1 MKYFATLALAALL
14 AMNVA
19 AQSNSTGN
27 GTDTG
32 SGDDTDADTD
42 RLHGW
47 CQCVTIGAAVID
59 ARATVAACIMLPSNV
74 GAKYDPN
81 AQRCFTQG
89 SRIDGDTF
97 QVYCRN
103 VSSNKDNSRCSQG
116 GGASGRRNEIPG
128 SSNASGHERLRWPP

>member
-42 RLHGW
+42 ARHGW

-59 ARATVAACIMLPSNV
+59 GTSTQRACALLPSDI
-74 GAKYDPN
+74 GAKYDPD

-89 SRIDGDTF
+89 SRIQGWRF
-97 QVYCRN
+97 QELCRG
-103 VSSNKDNSRCSQG
+103 VSGNKDDSRCS
-116 GGASGRRNEIPG
+116 
-128 SSNASGHERLRWPP
+128 

>member
-32 SGDDTDADTD
+32 GDGTDADTD

-47 CQCVTIGAAVID
+47 CQCVTISGSLID
-59 ARATVAACIMLPSNV
+59 AYTTQQACARLSGIGSQYDPSN
-74 GAKYDPN
+74 G
-81 AQRCFTQG
+81 RCFTQG

-97 QVYCRN
+97 QKLCRDL
-103 VSSNKDNSRCSQG
+103 SGNKDNSRCS
-116 GGASGRRNEIPG
+116 
-128 SSNASGHERLRWPP
+128 